1 MSSVDSS
8 EHVTWLL
15 LLSSNIE
22 YCYKIRFCSLFTSKL
37 DLNLRKEMVKCFI
50 WSVGLY
56 GAVAWTMRKVD
67 QKYLE
72 DF

>member
-1 MSSVDSS
+1 
-8 EHVTWLL
+8 
-15 LLSSNIE
+15 
-22 YCYKIRFCSLFTSKL
+22 
-37 DLNLRKEMVKCFI
+37 MVKCFI